1 MANTKKSIPL
11 KQTNPKT
18 GEHVGYNPET
28 SKLPNTVSKGG
39 YEKTLDKTGKTLYLR
54 DSNKKIISQAQIGT
68 KQETDLRTKFN
79 AEKSNTNSRRKDN
92 LDFLESRQKTGEK
105 TNKKT
110 MKTTVKQ
117 LKTPAKQLK
126 TPAKKKPSPV
136 KQTKPDFSGSGD
148 RRGLNANT
156 DLLKV
161 GKYYGKKA
169 ISKVKNIASKTG
181 EYLSD
186 LAEGKKGSKG
196 YSGGD
201 ESMRQKNMTKKK
213 APTQM
218 KKC

>member
-126 TPAKKKPSPV
+126 TPAKKKLSPV
-136 KQTKPDFSGSGD
+136 KQTKPNFKGSTDKSEMG
-148 RRGLNANT
+148 GGHLGQQNT

-169 ISKVKNIASKTG
+169 ISKVKNVVSKTG
-181 EYLSD
+181 EYLSE
-186 LAEGKKGSKG
+186 LADGKRGNSD
-196 YSGGD
+196 SGTAS
-201 ESMRQKNMTKKK
+201 SMREKNIAKKI
-213 APTQM
+213 
-218 KKC
+218 KK